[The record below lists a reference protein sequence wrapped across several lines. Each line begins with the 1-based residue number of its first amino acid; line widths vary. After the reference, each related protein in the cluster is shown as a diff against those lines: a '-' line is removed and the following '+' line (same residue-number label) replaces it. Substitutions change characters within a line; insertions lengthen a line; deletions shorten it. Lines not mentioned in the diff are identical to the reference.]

1 MMNPPKGSTESIN
14 STDPNHNTLT
24 SDLKDVSKVI
34 SSESSLTVPGTQ
46 VSYGTLPN
54 GPPPEKPGKK
64 SILKSAPSHESLSDD
79 GLKVASSETG
89 SQTSD
94 AKLTYKSETK
104 PDVHVVMK
112 LDESDNIISIIP
124 NTDPYH
130 EKVAPKEMAPKENA
144 DPYDKLRGRRVS
156 IDEHGHSSTPSSGGR
171 RQSFA
176 KRASISIDIMRRKS
190 VEQIKHTFSHYKGIV
205 LAMVSSVFFT
215 ITTVIVKH
223 LRDVHPGEMACFRF
237 LGILLFTIPMII
249 TAGVNPFGPKEKRHF
264 LILRGI
270 AGASSLYLR
279 YSALHYLPIANATVV
294 VLSMPVFVCIFARIF
309 LKEPCGVFHVV
320 ALAVTLVGIG
330 FTTKVSALIG
340 LTDDAGVD
348 KYKEILGLAYSMG
361 ATLIGSSVYI
371 FVRKVKECHNSV
383 ILFNFAIVAIVETS
397 ILTAVDDGF
406 TLPHVGYAPWLL
418 VILAILSFYAQ
429 LLLTTALQLEEAS
442 LVSVTRA
449 SMEVVCAF
457 IFQIIIF
464 RHIPD
469 MYAFIGAFLVTSS
482 VLLTAAR
489 KWVVVLPPGHI
500 GRKLLGFTLK

>member
-1 MMNPPKGSTESIN
+1 MSLPKGSTESIAS
-14 STDPNHNTLT
+14 STDPNANITKESELKNTLQP
-24 SDLKDVSKVI
+24 SP
-34 SSESSLTVPGTQ
+34 SELSLTV
-46 VSYGTLPN
+46 PN
-54 GPPPEKPGKK
+54 GPPPEKPPKK
-64 SILKSAPSHESLSDD
+64 SCLKSSHESLADEGEKNPEEKKQVVHVTVKDPS
-79 GLKVASSETG
+79 SSEIITMMP
-89 SQTSD
+89 D
-94 AKLTYKSETK
+94 TK
-104 PDVHVVMK
+104 Y
-112 LDESDNIISIIP
+112 L
-124 NTDPYH
+124 
-130 EKVAPKEMAPKENA
+130 EKVAGNRTMSEDLGPSPS
-144 DPYDKLRGRRVS
+144 PTRR
-156 IDEHGHSSTPSSGGR
+156 P
-171 RQSFA
+171 SFA

-190 VEQIKHTFSHYKGIV
+190 VERIQHTFAHYKGIV
-205 LAMVSSVFFT
+205 LAMISSVFFT

-237 LGILLFTIPMII
+237 LGILLFTIPMIF
-249 TAGVNPFGPKEKRHF
+249 TAGVNPWGPRDKRHF

-309 LKEPCGVFHVV
+309 LKEPCGIFHVV
-320 ALAVTLVGIG
+320 ALAVTLIGIG
-330 FTTKVSALIG
+330 FTTKISTLIG
-340 LTDDAGVD
+340 LTEDEGVD
-348 KYKEILGLAYSMG
+348 KYKEMLGLAYSMG

-383 ILFNFAIVAIVETS
+383 ILFNFAIVAIAETS
-397 ILTAVDDGF
+397 ILTAIDDGF
-406 TLPHVGYAPWLL
+406 TLPHVGYAPWFL
-418 VILAILSFYAQ
+418 VLLAILSFYAQ

-457 IFQIIIF
+457 IFQMVIF
-464 RHIPD
+464 GQIPD

-489 KWVVVLPPGHI
+489 KWVVVLPHGHI